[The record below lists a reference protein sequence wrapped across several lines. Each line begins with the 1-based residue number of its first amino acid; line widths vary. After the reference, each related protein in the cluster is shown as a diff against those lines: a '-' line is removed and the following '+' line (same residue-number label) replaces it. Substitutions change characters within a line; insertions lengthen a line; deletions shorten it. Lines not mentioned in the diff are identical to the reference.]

1 MTRDTGEALAIL
13 ERLIAFDT
21 VSAGPNRALIDWVA
35 AYLRGHGLE
44 PVILPDAGGGK
55 ANLLA
60 TIGPP
65 VAGGVVLS
73 GHTDV
78 VPVADQS
85 WDSDPFVL
93 TRRGNR
99 LCGRGTADM
108 KGFVALTLA
117 LVPDLLNRRLSVPI
131 HLAFSYDE
139 EIGCLG
145 VPHLIR
151 HLKDH
156 LPRPRLCVV
165 GEPTSMAPVNAH
177 KGLHG
182 FRTVVTGKDAHSSAP
197 GDGASAILHAAAL
210 IGFIDRM
217 AREHRGRPMAEG
229 FDPPW
234 TTFNVGLIEGG
245 TALNIVPR
253 RCAFSWEFRAV
264 PGDDPQAIANR
275 YAGFIAED
283 ALPRLRAETPDG
295 LIETET
301 LASVPPLTPDPD
313 GPAELFARQL
323 TGANRATT
331 VAFATEAGLFQRAGL
346 PTIIIGPGDIAQ
358 AHQPNEFLTLDQ
370 LAQGQAFLD
379 RVADWATG

>member
-1 MTRDTGEALAIL
+1 MPPDCGQTIAIL

-35 AYLRGHGLE
+35 AYLRDNGLD

-60 TIGPP
+60 TVGPP

-93 TRRGNR
+93 TRRGDR
-99 LCGRGTADM
+99 LFGRGTADM
-108 KGFVALTLA
+108 KGFVALVLA
-117 LVPDLLNRRLSVPI
+117 LVPDLVKRRLSVPV

-139 EIGCLG
+139 ETGCLG
-145 VPHLIR
+145 VPYLIR
-151 HLKDH
+151 HLLDH
-156 LPRPRLCVV
+156 LPRPGLCVV
-165 GEPTSMAPVNAH
+165 GEPTSMTPVNAH

-210 IGFIDRM
+210 IGFI
-217 AREHRGRPMAEG
+217 ARLAQEHRARPRADR

-234 TTFNVGLIEGG
+234 TTFNIGLIEGG
-245 TALNIVPR
+245 TALNIMPR

-264 PGDDPQAIANR
+264 PGDEPQAIADR
-275 YAGFIAED
+275 YARFVAEN
-283 ALPRLRAETPDG
+283 ALPRLRSETPDG
-295 LIETET
+295 RIDTEI
-301 LASVPPLTPDPD
+301 LAAVPPLTPDPD
-313 GPAELFARQL
+313 GPAELFARRL
-323 TGANRATT
+323 TGANRPAT
-331 VAFATEAGLFQRAGL
+331 VAFATEAGLFQQAGVS
-346 PTIIIGPGDIAQ
+346 TIIMGPGDIAQ
-358 AHQPNEFLTLDQ
+358 AHQPNEFLSLDQ
-370 LAQGQAFLD
+370 LAQGRAFLD